1 MIFNH
6 NGNITDADTL
16 PISLA
21 NRALLYG
28 DGVFETIKFAHGR
41 LLFWE
46 DHYFRLMASMRILRI
61 RIPDHWTPEFLQS
74 EISELIAAHHWEK
87 QAVRVRL
94 TVWRSGGG
102 LYTPELHSPEYLITC
117 TQLEAHE
124 YSLPS
129 QTIRVDVYKDVPKP
143 ANLLSG
149 LKLIG
154 SQLYVL
160 ASIFAAEN
168 ELYDA
173 LLIND
178 AKNIVE
184 SSRSNVFA
192 LFGRQLITPPL
203 SSGALRGIM
212 RQRILKAANKADL
225 SVEEKDLTP
234 FDLLKADELWLT
246 NVIQGITPITCY
258 RTKTY
263 TAEQA
268 QVMIGIL
275 NEIAHQDTFDL
286 AF

>member
-1 MIFNH
+1 MIFIH
-6 NGNITDADTL
+6 NGNILDADTL
-16 PISLA
+16 PVALT

-28 DGVFETIKFAHGR
+28 DGVFETIKYAHGK

-61 RIPDHWTPEFLQS
+61 RIPDHWTPEFLQA
-74 EISELIAAHHWEK
+74 EITGLIAAHHWEK

-94 TVWRSGGG
+94 TVWRTGGG
-102 LYTPELHSPEYLITC
+102 LYTPELHTPEYLITC
-117 TQLEAHE
+117 SQLESHE
-124 YSLPS
+124 YQPPS
-129 QTIRVDVYKDVPKP
+129 HPVCVDIYKDIPKP

-160 ASIFAAEN
+160 ASVFAAEN
-168 ELYDA
+168 DLYDA

-184 SSRSNVFA
+184 SARSNVFA

-203 SSGALRGIM
+203 RAGALRGIM
-212 RQRILKAANKADL
+212 RQRILKVAGKADL
-225 SVEEKDLTP
+225 TVEEKDLTP

-246 NVIQGITPITCY
+246 NVIQGITPVSSY

-263 TAEQA
+263 TTRQA
-268 QVMIGIL
+268 LAMTEVL
-275 NEIAHQDTFDL
+275 NEIARQDTFDL

>member
-1 MIFNH
+1 MIFNY
-6 NGNITDADTL
+6 NGNINDADTL
-16 PISLA
+16 PVSLS

-28 DGVFETIKFAHGR
+28 DGVFETIKYAHGK

-61 RIPDHWTPEFLQS
+61 RIPEHWTPEFLQS
-74 EISELIAAHHWEK
+74 EILELISAHHWEK

-102 LYTPELHSPEYLITC
+102 LYTPELHAPEYLITC

-124 YSLPS
+124 YSFPS

-143 ANLLSG
+143 TNLLSG

-184 SSRSNVFA
+184 AARSNIFA

-203 SSGALRGIM
+203 RSGALRGIM

-246 NVIQGITPITCY
+246 NVIQGITPVTNY

-263 TAEQA
+263 TSEQA
-268 QVMIGIL
+268 QIMIGVL

>member
-6 NGNITDADTL
+6 NGNITDANTL
-16 PISLA
+16 PISLT

-28 DGVFETIKFAHGR
+28 DGVFETIRYAHGK

-102 LYTPELHSPEYLITC
+102 LYTPELHTPEYLITC
-117 TQLEAHE
+117 AQLETHE
-124 YSLPS
+124 YLLPTK
-129 QTIRVDVYKDVPKP
+129 TIRVDVYKDVPKP

-178 AKNIVE
+178 VKNIAE
-184 SSRSNVFA
+184 SARSNVFA
-192 LFGRQLITPPL
+192 IFGKQLITPPL
-203 SSGALRGIM
+203 NSGALRGIM

-246 NVIQGITPITCY
+246 NVIHGITPVTSY

-263 TAEQA
+263 TAELA
-268 QVMIGIL
+268 EVMIGVL